1 MLPGHTISIHP
12 YQLNQDTTYSIS
24 LGNEL
29 SLSKG
34 VVLETLFLKATK
46 FFNRGFLV
54 TLRHSDPIETG
65 YSTLCEVRTAYSW
78 WHWWRWDSLSTVYT
92 SDTDTRCSNWDQGW
106 KNTQVVREHVRE
118 LVLVREREQNT
129 SKIVFDFREQEQ
141 NENQK
146 NKRVLSSLIPRG
158 LSTIMNFRER
168 THAL

>member
-46 FFNRGFLV
+46 FLNRGFLV

-118 LVLVREREQNT
+118 QEQNNFFLFPRTRTEREQ
-129 SKIVFDFREQEQ
+129 KIFWTPRTRTEQEP
-141 NENQK
+141 K
-146 NKRVLSSLIPRG
+146 NKRVLSSLIE
-158 LSTIMNFRER
+158 TEVVF
-168 THAL
+168 